1 MTNTDFLGDW
11 IQIGSCT
18 PEFDE
23 WVYVGSEHKVTS
35 GNYRLKFTSNNFKA
49 IKSFAWIRAIYNP
62 NNDLIVS
69 PARRVYPKPEP
80 MHLEFPLPINLVNAN
95 LSNQQFQIKKILKWR
110 YSTDWL
116 WRISLEQLVLDT
128 QNDTRNTFMLDLD
141 NPTYSK
147 DPERSELWVTTFN
160 QPVPYSS
167 YEVGRYYDQRNQV
180 ISDPITDAQPYKLIA
195 IFTADQPIPPD
206 LYKVRIVY

>member
-1 MTNTDFLGDW
+1 MGN
-11 IQIGSCT
+11 
-18 PEFDE
+18 
-23 WVYVGSEHKVTS
+23 EHKVTS

-49 IKSFAWIRAIYNP
+49 IKSFAWIRTIYNP

-80 MHLEFPLPINLVNAN
+80 MNLEFPLPINLVNAN
-95 LSNQQFQIKKILKWR
+95 LSNQQFQIKKILRWR

-116 WRISLEQLVLDT
+116 WAISLEQLALDI
-128 QNDTRNTFMLDLD
+128 QNDTKNTFMLELD

-147 DPERSELWVTTFN
+147 DPERSELWVTTFS

-180 ISDPITDAQPYKLIA
+180 ISDPITDAQPYKLVS

-206 LYKVRIVY
+206 AYKVRIVY